1 MAKIV
6 PYIATGT
13 HVGQKIALKA
23 KKVVWLT
30 VGRGSI
36 DTLNDHEVGIGG
48 KVNVPGYNGDL
59 HIHLKLMDEDAQAT
73 DGPCSLRLNANVD
86 ENARYTATPEM
97 LTVYAVFAGKDQ
109 NISVLPC
116 NNGAQTECKLS
127 GYINETVHLDP
138 Y

>member
-1 MAKIV
+1 MATIV

-13 HVGQKIALKA
+13 HVGQNIAVKA

-30 VGRGSI
+30 VGKGSV
-36 DTLNDHEVGIGG
+36 DTLTDHEVGIGG
-48 KVNVPGYNGDL
+48 KINVPGYNGDL
-59 HIHLKLMDEDAQAT
+59 HIRLKLTDGNSQAT
-73 DGPCSLRLNANVD
+73 NGPCSLQLNAHVD

-97 LTVYAVFAGKDQ
+97 LTVYAVFSGKNQ

-116 NNGAQTECKLS
+116 NNGQQTECKLS